1 MNTMNN
7 FFLIIIIFSLNT
19 HLFSQDLLWQKR
31 YYPEEGERLYSPLIT
46 EIDGD
51 ILLVSFIR
59 LYDGT
64 DNLGNNKILISRIT
78 NQGDTVWN
86 KKIILSRNI
95 KGIKMIKK
103 FNYNYY
109 NVYGQWNNN
118 LLFYIT
124 INKSGELKSEHF
136 MESNL
141 TGLGSYLSFLIC
153 HDYNIVMT
161 YFDQANAKGLIV
173 KYDSNFVIT
182 DSSMINF
189 INEDTSIAHPAYYL
203 VVQNNTNDSG
213 YLFSYYQIYPFNYFY
228 FFKTDKNLNVQQ
240 IYKYDSKLLGNEW
253 EKYFIRYI
261 NQNEDGSFVGILNN
275 SNPQSDSTIASI
287 HIDSLGEV
295 KTINFFGDQ
304 VIYDL
309 DKPNPKISNMSVTN
323 IVKCF
328 DKGFLLGCSYR
339 YPAIN
344 KIGQYGNL
352 EWSKILDVLDSNL
365 KTSIIN
371 INQLSDSN
379 YYIAES
385 ESQLQ
390 DTSKDTWKPINI
402 IIVKISNQPTNVL
415 DYYVKDNIIQI
426 FPNPTTGLC
435 KVILEDNLNNLTSL
449 KLYNSFGVKIED
461 LTKTVQLI
469 NDKKELELNLSSL
482 SNGIYFMV
490 VSNKQGIF
498 SKSFVVIK

>member
-1 MNTMNN
+1 
-7 FFLIIIIFSLNT
+7 
-19 HLFSQDLLWQKR
+19 
-31 YYPEEGERLYSPLIT
+31 
-46 EIDGD
+46 
-51 ILLVSFIR
+51 
-59 LYDGT
+59 
-64 DNLGNNKILISRIT
+64 
-78 NQGDTVWN
+78 
-86 KKIILSRNI
+86 
-95 KGIKMIKK
+95 
-103 FNYNYY
+103 
-109 NVYGQWNNN
+109 
-118 LLFYIT
+118 
-124 INKSGELKSEHF
+124 
-136 MESNL
+136 
-141 TGLGSYLSFLIC
+141 
-153 HDYNIVMT
+153 
-161 YFDQANAKGLIV
+161 
-173 KYDSNFVIT
+173 
-182 DSSMINF
+182 
-189 INEDTSIAHPAYYL
+189 
-203 VVQNNTNDSG
+203 
-213 YLFSYYQIYPFNYFY
+213 
-228 FFKTDKNLNVQQ
+228 
-240 IYKYDSKLLGNEW
+240 
-253 EKYFIRYI
+253 
-261 NQNEDGSFVGILNN
+261 
-275 SNPQSDSTIASI
+275 
-287 HIDSLGEV
+287 LGEV